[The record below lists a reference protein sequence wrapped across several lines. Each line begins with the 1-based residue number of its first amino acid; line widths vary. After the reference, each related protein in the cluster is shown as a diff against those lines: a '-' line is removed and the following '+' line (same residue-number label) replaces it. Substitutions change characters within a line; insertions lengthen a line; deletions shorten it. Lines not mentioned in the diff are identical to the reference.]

1 MRPHGIEFT
10 TVMQTFT
17 CTKCGQTVFFDN
29 TQCVNCGARL
39 GFVPERLAVVAFGV
53 DVSGVWHAH
62 GVCGQWRPCANA
74 CNWMIDAHAWQ
85 TRCVSCQLTTL
96 VPALS
101 QPENHTRWQRME
113 AAKRQALYSLLA
125 AGLAI
130 PTEPD
135 TLGPA
140 LRFEIKASTH
150 PGEHIAT
157 GHLNGVIT
165 LDVAEADDATREA
178 IRERLREPYRTL
190 VGHLRHE
197 LGHFYWDRLVKHSH
211 ELHTFRS
218 LFGDERLPYGSSL
231 SAYYSFGP
239 PTDWPSSYISAYAS
253 AHPLEDW
260 AETWAHY
267 FHIMDAL
274 QTASDWGV
282 TLGHNHSTV
291 LSYEQRPQPVQGQVV
306 VGAPYTDIQ
315 ELLVQQW
322 LPLCQMLNLVARGLG
337 QGDLYPFTLPN
348 SVIHKLSFVHQVVQ
362 GARSISP
369 PH

>member
-1 MRPHGIEFT
+1 MGIEFT
-10 TVMQTFT
+10 TVMKTFT

-29 TQCVNCGARL
+29 TQCVSCGARL
-39 GFVPERLAVVAFGV
+39 GFVPEQQAMVAFAV

-62 GVCGQWRPCANA
+62 GVHGQWRPCAND
-74 CNWMIDAHAWQ
+74 CNWMVDAHAWQ
-85 TRCVSCQLTTL
+85 TRCLACRLTTL
-96 VPALS
+96 VPALN
-101 QPENHTRWQRME
+101 QPGNATRWQRME
-113 AAKRQALYSLLA
+113 AAKRQALHSLLV

-140 LRFEIKASTH
+140 LRFEIKAQAH
-150 PGEHIAT
+150 PGEPVIT
-157 GHLNGVIT
+157 GHLDGVIT
-165 LDVAEADDATREA
+165 LDVAEADDATRES

-197 LGHFYWDRLVKHSH
+197 LGHFYWDRLIKHSH
-211 ELHTFRS
+211 ELHTFRA
-218 LFGDERLPYGSSL
+218 LFGDERLPYASSL
-231 SAYYSFGP
+231 SAYYAFGP
-239 PTDWPSSYISAYAS
+239 PPDWASTHISAYAS

-267 FHIMDAL
+267 FHIMDAI

-282 TLGHNHSTV
+282 TLGHSHVTAHTPSR
-291 LSYEQRPQPVQGQVV
+291 SARPVQGQVV
-306 VGAPYTDIQ
+306 VGGTCTSIE

-348 SVIHKLSFVHQVVQ
+348 SVIMKLSCVHQVVQ
-362 GARSISP
+362 GARSISS